1 VCSRRVSFFQ
11 VHRLPASRCYRLTI
25 GVQCHAALSK
35 LFSDP
40 ENLPKT
46 FEEWLELALLA
57 ERRFQREG
65 LAVAR
70 IVIRPVP
77 FAAWCPVPFAAWCKE
92 RNLIPDQRTRLTN
105 EAARY
110 HCSPY

>member
-1 VCSRRVSFFQ
+1 MAESASIIAIPWYRR
-11 VHRLPASRCYRLTI
+11 RDY
-25 GVQCHAALSK
+25 AALSR
-35 LFSDP
+35 LFSDS
-40 ENLPKT
+40 ENLPNT

-77 FAAWCPVPFAAWCKE
+77 FAAWCKE
-92 RNLIPDQRTRLTN
+92 RNLIPDQRTRLTFTK
-105 EAARY
+105 EAAR
-110 HCSPY
+110 HHHSPS

>member
-1 VCSRRVSFFQ
+1 MAERALSIAI
-11 VHRLPASRCYRLTI
+11 PWYRWRDY
-25 GVQCHAALSK
+25 AALPK

-77 FAAWCPVPFAAWCKE
+77 FAAWCNE
-92 RNLIPDQRTRLTN
+92 RNLIPNQRARLTFTN
-105 EAARY
+105 EAAR
-110 HCSPY
+110 HHHSPS

>member
-1 VCSRRVSFFQ
+1 MAERASIIAIPWYRR
-11 VHRLPASRCYRLTI
+11 RDY
-25 GVQCHAALSK
+25 AALSK

-77 FAAWCPVPFAAWCKE
+77 FAAWCKE
-92 RNLIPDQRTRLTN
+92 RNLIPGQRTRLTFTNEAATN
-105 EAARY
+105 EAAR
-110 HCSPY
+110 HHHSPS